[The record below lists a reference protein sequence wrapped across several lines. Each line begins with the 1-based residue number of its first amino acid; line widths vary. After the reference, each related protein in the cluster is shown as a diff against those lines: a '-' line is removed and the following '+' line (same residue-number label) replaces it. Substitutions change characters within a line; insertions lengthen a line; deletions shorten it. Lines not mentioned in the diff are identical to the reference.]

1 MSHCY
6 KHPNAETELR
16 CSKCEKY
23 LCDKCACVT
32 TVGYR
37 CRECAH
43 EKSVVY
49 SVPVPLMVGSSVLG
63 AACGFAASYFVS
75 HSGTFFV
82 LFLGAIIGSGVG
94 ELLYRVMGRR
104 ASPVVGAITAL
115 GFLAGVVF
123 EPIRTVLR
131 ESANGGS
138 PGFVVDAWGII
149 FAAIAGGAAWLRL
162 K

>member
-23 LCDKCACVT
+23 ICDKCACVT

-82 LFLGAIIGSGVG
+82 LFLGAIIFFGICYKFYGRYLVKTFSLDDTKEAPSVC
-94 ELLYRVMGRR
+94 LYDGLDYCPTHPAVLMGHHF
-104 ASPVVGAITAL
+104 S
-115 GFLAGVVF
+115 
-123 EPIRTVLR
+123 
-131 ESANGGS
+131 S
-138 PGFVVDAWGII
+138 
-149 FAAIAGGAAWLRL
+149 IAGAGPAPTGAGRGGR
-162 K
+162 